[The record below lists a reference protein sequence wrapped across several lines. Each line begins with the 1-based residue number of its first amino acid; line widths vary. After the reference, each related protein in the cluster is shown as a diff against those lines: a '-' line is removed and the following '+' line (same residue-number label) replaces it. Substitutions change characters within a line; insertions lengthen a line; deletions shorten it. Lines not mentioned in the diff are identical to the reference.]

1 MNGLGFAAFTWHIL
15 QFADSPYANTGPN
28 DQHDFCWSTF
38 AKACCLERIKK
49 RALQEGPNGR
59 GLRGS
64 LFAGLSF
71 RRGYPFPLQASR
83 VG

>member
-49 RALQEGPNGR
+49 KGPTR
-59 GLRGS
+59 GPKRERIKRLAFCG
-64 LFAGLSF
+64 
-71 RRGYPFPLQASR
+71 PFF
-83 VG
+83 